1 MMKAFLLENASFDGA
16 GAEEGPVG
24 REVTVDKI

>member
-1 MMKAFLLENASFDGA
+1 MKAFLLENASFDHVGA
-16 GAEEGPVG
+16 DEEPVG